1 MSVDARPRRPALSRR
16 LRRGAYL
23 LPSLFTIGNVLLGF
37 YAMISGLKGD
47 FQLAALLVFVA
58 AVTDSLDGRIAR
70 MTGTET
76 EFGKEFDSLADVI
89 TFGVAPALLA
99 YQWGVKDLAPRAWLL
114 PLFYVVTT
122 ASRLA
127 RFNVQQLK
135 GDSRFF
141 VGLPAPAAAVAICSL
156 LFFAPDPAWRDW
168 ILGAMVVSLLVI
180 GALMVSTFRYYSFKK
195 LDLRRR
201 WSYRVALPLALVVG
215 LVVYALTSSQLL
227 PQAAFM
233 LLALVYTLSG
243 PVSYLWNRL
252 LRLRH
257 RKPSATPAL
266 PPATGPLPGGRALI
280 ARTATPAPGGKPDT
294 PGSPPGASGA
304 QGAPGAPGT
313 TAATP
318 LPWTERPLLPPP
330 GTTAQALPPGERAAL
345 PGKDADAGRPPAPGE
360 NGPPAGK
367 APPASGVVPDKESPP
382 DRKKSPD
389 KKAPPD
395 RKSPP

>member
-1 MSVDARPRRPALSRR
+1 MSVDPHLRRPALSRR
-16 LRRGAYL
+16 FRRGAYL
-23 LPSLFTIGNVLLGF
+23 LPSLFTIFNVLLGF
-37 YAMISGLKGD
+37 YAVICGLQGN
-47 FQLAALLVFVA
+47 FERAAILVFVA
-58 AVTDSLDGRIAR
+58 AITDSLDGRIAR

-99 YQWGVKDLAPRAWLL
+99 YLWGVKDLAPRAWLV

-127 RFNVQQLK
+127 RFNVQQPK
-135 GDSRFF
+135 ADSRFF

-168 ILGAMVVSLLVI
+168 IMGAMVVSLLLI

-201 WSYRVALPLALVVG
+201 WSYRVALPLAAIVG
-215 LVVYALTSSQLL
+215 VVVYALTSSQLL

-243 PVSYLWNRL
+243 PATYLWNRVF
-252 LRLRH
+252 RR
-257 RKPSATPAL
+257 R
-266 PPATGPLPGGRALI
+266 
-280 ARTATPAPGGKPDT
+280 GKP
-294 PGSPPGASGA
+294 
-304 QGAPGAPGT
+304 
-313 TAATP
+313 AATP
-318 LPWTERPLLPPP
+318 LPAAATPLLPPP
-330 GTTAQALPPGERAAL
+330 DAPAPELPPAEQATL
-345 PGKDADAGRPPAPGE
+345 PDMGLPADKKKP
-360 NGPPAGK
+360 
-367 APPASGVVPDKESPP
+367 PDK
-382 DRKKSPD
+382 PD
-389 KKAPPD
+389 KPERKAAPD